1 MLGLTLAPLLAVLA
15 AAPPAKPTPTP
26 DPKVTALA
34 ERVSTLEKENS
45 DLKSRLI
52 ECMAAATSKAKE
64 PSAEDRAVQEA
75 LTALRGLRAAT
86 QGTAGDFRRYFIE
99 ASAKVEQVPKSHASA
114 GALRDITAIFAD
126 ANELLSF
133 GAQGRANMLQENRW
147 REIRAKYGSADPP
160 GCAGVRM
167 GKSESAV
174 SQTFTRCGLALC
186 DMAGSRVDA
195 LTENTKP

>member
-1 MLGLTLAPLLAVLA
+1 MLGLALAPLLAVLA
-15 AAPPAKPTPTP
+15 AAPPAKTTPTP
-26 DPKVTALA
+26 DPRVTALA
-34 ERVSTLEKENS
+34 ERVSALEKENS

-52 ECMAAATSKAKE
+52 ECMTAATTKAKE

-86 QGTAGDFRRYFIE
+86 QGTAADFRRYFIE
-99 ASAKVEQVPKSHASA
+99 ASAKVEQVPKSHPSA
-114 GALRDITAIFAD
+114 AALRDITAIFAD

-147 REIRAKYGSADPP
+147 REIRAKYGSDDPP

-174 SQTFTRCGLALC
+174 SQTFTRCGLALS

-195 LTENTKP
+195 LSENAKP